1 MSGVGQTSCHLGGQI
16 MIRLLNP
23 LYFLTLA
30 WLVAATVMFGPQGMG
45 AVALVMAVKVLPLLA
60 FLPFILKKDADK
72 LMTFSL
78 LLLFYMGYTTMLCFK
93 PGVEGVS
100 GMVGTVLV
108 TVLLVVSQLEVKRQ
122 GKLRKAQA

>member
-1 MSGVGQTSCHLGGQI
+1 

-78 LLLFYMGYTTMLCFK
+78 TT
-93 PGVEGVS
+93 
-100 GMVGTVLV
+100 
-108 TVLLVVSQLEVKRQ
+108 
-122 GKLRKAQA
+122 

>member
-1 MSGVGQTSCHLGGQI
+1 MSGVGQTSCQLGGQI

-30 WLVAATVMFGPQGMG
+30 WLMAATVMFGPQGVG

-100 GMVGTVLV
+100 GIVGTVLI